1 MDHELGI
8 PENDTV
14 TKVFPLLERNSLYG
28 SSNNEQ
34 QSEHEI
40 DYIFIYKTDKD
51 KDLTILGNP
60 NEVKESKYVTMEEL
74 KNMMNDK
81 DLKFTPWFKLICEN
95 YLFDWWKQLDTIED
109 HTNDDQ
115 IYRMFF

>member
-1 MDHELGI
+1 
-8 PENDTV
+8 
-14 TKVFPLLERNSLYG
+14 
-28 SSNNEQ
+28 
-34 QSEHEI
+34 
-40 DYIFIYKTDKD
+40 
-51 KDLTILGNP
+51 
-60 NEVKESKYVTMEEL
+60 MEEL

>member
-1 MDHELGI
+1 MA
-8 PENDTV
+8 P
-14 TKVFPLLERNSLYG
+14 
-28 SSNNEQ
+28 SNEPWG
-34 QSEHEI
+34 EHEI

-60 NEVKESKYVTMEEL
+60 NEVKEFKYVTMEEL

-109 HTNDDQ
+109 HTNDVQ